1 MRIGLALPHY
11 DAGYRGRAAS
21 WEGVRRC
28 AEVAERSGFDSV
40 WVSDHLY
47 LDYSKYGGTDE
58 VRGALEC
65 WTTMSAL
72 AACTSRVKIGS
83 LTLCNDLRNPALVAK
98 MAATLHLLSQGRLEV
113 GLGAGWYEPDY
124 RAAGIEMHRPRVR
137 IERLAEAVEIIRR
150 LLHGEELYFKGD
162 HYVLDGALCRPAPED
177 GGPRLWVGGK
187 GDRLLQVAARTAD
200 GWNFSWLGSQDVYAE
215 RAAAADQACL
225 EHDRAPSDLVRS
237 VGAYVLAGRDEKDAL
252 RRFERLAQRTP
263 AGVLSGDS
271 PQGAVS
277 WEEFRRSRI
286 AGGVPE
292 VIDRLGALRE
302 MGVDEV
308 VVGLG
313 AVPFQLSDEEDIELI
328 GTEII
333 PVLS

>member
-1 MRIGLALPHY
+1 
-11 DAGYRGRAAS
+11 
-21 WEGVRRC
+21 
-28 AEVAERSGFDSV
+28 
-40 WVSDHLY
+40 
-47 LDYSKYGGTDE
+47 
-58 VRGALEC
+58 
-65 WTTMSAL
+65 
-72 AACTSRVKIGS
+72 
-83 LTLCNDLRNPALVAK
+83 
-98 MAATLHLLSQGRLEV
+98 
-113 GLGAGWYEPDY
+113 
-124 RAAGIEMHRPRVR
+124 
-137 IERLAEAVEIIRR
+137 
-150 LLHGEELYFKGD
+150 
-162 HYVLDGALCRPAPED
+162 
-177 GGPRLWVGGK
+177 LWVGGK

-215 RAAAADQACL
+215 RAAAADRACL

-237 VGAYVLAGRDEKDAL
+237 VGAYLLAGRDEKDAR

-277 WEEFRRSRI
+277 WDEFRRSRI